1 MQVLVISKREAAKA
15 LSVSVR
21 SVERLIADG
30 TLPAVRIRGQV
41 RIPVVAVEQIARGGV
56 QGKEAA

>member
-1 MQVLVISKREAAKA
+1 MQVLVISKRETAKA

-30 TLPAVRIRGQV
+30 SLPAVRIRGQV
-41 RIPVVAVEQIARGGV
+41 RIPVGAVEQIARGV
-56 QGKEAA
+56 QARNAA